1 MTTLPI
7 GYEAEF
13 WDYIARLAAS
23 KRIVIDRPR
32 GALHPRYP
40 ELIYPLDYG
49 YLEGTR
55 ANDGAGIDLFLG
67 SRPERKVGALALT
80 VDLEK
85 GDAEI
90 KLLLACTPQEEQVV
104 LDFLNG
110 AGMRAILVRR
120 C

>member
-1 MTTLPI
+1 MMPDKNQY
-7 GYEAEF
+7 GAEF
-13 WDYIARLAAS
+13 WEYIARLAATN
-23 KRIVIDRPR
+23 RIVIDRPS
-32 GALHPRYP
+32 GSPHPRYP

-67 SRPERKVGALALT
+67 SSPERMVGALALT
-80 VDLEK
+80 ADLDK

-90 KLLLACTPQEEQVV
+90 KLLIACTPQEEQVA
-104 LDFLNG
+104 LEFLNG

-120 C
+120 